1 MVIRTSVFYSDAAL
15 VTHSGTFHADDVLST
30 VILSKYLGGT
40 ITVER
45 IGNFSESTEREFRRR
60 EAMRKHPVIVYDIG
74 GGKYDHHQEGGN
86 GTRENG
92 IPYSSVGLV
101 WRDFGINLLSKTFP
115 NNSDWVNN
123 YILNFVDQNL
133 IQGIDAYDNNIL
145 PTLDFPAQP
154 MNFSEIIQNFN
165 PRWDNQSEDSDA
177 AFLQAVSCA
186 EVIFDKIIQTA
197 LSKAITQ
204 EMVESSINS
213 ATNGIMVFDKSIGLE
228 EWEEAFFSST
238 NKKTDEI
245 MYAIFPFRGEYR
257 VWGIPEKLHS
267 ENPRKPFPD
276 SWKNASFFLKY
287 YKNVP
292 DDALYCHPSG
302 TLATAKSLE
311 TAMQLANLAMKE

>member
-1 MVIRTSVFYSDAAL
+1 MVIRTSVFYSNAAL

-45 IGNFSESTEREFRRR
+45 IGNFSESTERELRRR

-186 EVIFDKIIQTA
+186 EVIFDKFIQTA
-197 LSKAITQ
+197 LSKATTQ

-213 ATNGIMVFDKSIGLE
+213 ATNGIMVFDQSIGLE
-228 EWEEAFFSST
+228 EWEEAFFSSI
-238 NKKTDEI
+238 NKKANEI
-245 MYAIFPFRGEYR
+245 MYAVIPVCKTEYR
-257 VWGIPEKLHS
+257 VWCVPENLHS
-267 ENPRKPFPD
+267 QNPRKPFPD
-276 SWKNASFFLKY
+276 LWKKASIMLKDY
-287 YKNVP
+287 IQIP
-292 DDALYCHPSG
+292 DALYCHSSG
-302 TLATAKSLE
+302 ALAAVKSLE
-311 TAMQLANLAMKE
+311 SAISLANLAMKE

>member
-1 MVIRTSVFYSDAAL
+1 MSIRTSVHYSNAAL

-45 IGNFSESTEREFRRR
+45 IKNFSEFDERSIQRR
-60 EAMRKHPVIVYDIG
+60 EAIIKHPVIVYDIG

-92 IPYSSVGLV
+92 IPYSSAGLV
-101 WRDFGINLLSKTFP
+101 WKDFGIKLLSKTFP

-133 IQGIDAYDNNIL
+133 IQGIDAYDNNVL
-145 PTLDFPAQP
+145 PSLDFPTQP

-177 AFLQAVSCA
+177 AFIQAVSCA
-186 EVIFDKIIQTA
+186 EVIFDKLIQTA
-197 LSKAITQ
+197 LSKATTQ

-213 ATNGIMVFDKSIGLE
+213 ATNGIMVFDQSIGLE
-228 EWEEAFFSST
+228 EWEEAFFSSI
-238 NKKTDEI
+238 NKKANEI
-245 MYAIFPFRGEYR
+245 MYAVIPVCKTEYR
-257 VWGIPEKLHS
+257 VWCIPEKQHS
-267 ENPRKPFPD
+267 KNPRKPFPD
-276 SWKNASFFLKY
+276 LWKNVSILLKDY
-287 YKNVP
+287 IGIP
-292 DDALYCHPSG
+292 DALYCHSSG
-302 TLATAKSLE
+302 ALAATKSLE
-311 TAMQLANLAMKE
+311 SAISLANLAMKE

>member
-1 MVIRTSVFYSDAAL
+1 MVIRTSVHPANAAL
-15 VTHSGTFHADDVLST
+15 VTHSGEFHADDVLST

-45 IGNFSESTEREFRRR
+45 IEKFSEFTESELRGRELIKR
-60 EAMRKHPVIVYDIG
+60 HPVIAYDIG

-92 IPYSSVGLV
+92 IPYSSAGLV
-101 WRDFGINLLSKTFP
+101 WKDFGLKLLSKTFP

-133 IQGIDAYDNNIL
+133 IQGVDAYDNNVL
-145 PTLDFPAQP
+145 PTLDFPTQP

-177 AFLQAVSCA
+177 AFIQAVSCA
-186 EVIFDKIIQTA
+186 EVIFDKVIQTA

-213 ATNGIMVFDKSIGLE
+213 ANNGIMVFDKSIGLE

-245 MYAIFPFRGEYR
+245 MYAIIPFKSEYR
-257 VWGIPEKLHS
+257 IWGIPEKLHS
-267 ENPRKPFPD
+267 ENSRKPFPG
-276 SWKNASFFLKY
+276 SWKNASSLLSYIIK
-287 YKNVP
+287 VP
-292 DDALYCHPSG
+292 DALYCHSSG
-302 TLATAKSLE
+302 NLAAAKSLE
-311 TAMQLANLAMKE
+311 AAMNLANLAMKE